1 MKVVGNKCYN
11 LSMLDYE
18 RKMQKSG
25 YKLIAGM
32 DEAGRG
38 PLAGPVFMAM
48 CVMPVGDGE
57 LLEGVNDSKKL
68 TPKQRDELFDKIKQK
83 AIAYSIEYVD
93 EITID
98 KINILEATKKGMQEC
113 LNKIKIKPDFVLVD
127 YVAKLQLNAPFL
139 TIKKGDALSYNIAC
153 ASILAKVSRD
163 RYMDNLDKKC
173 PLYNFKKHKGYG
185 TKEHYEMLKKYGV
198 SEYHRQSFL
207 KNLQEHF

>member
-1 MKVVGNKCYN
+1 
-11 LSMLDYE
+11 MLDYE
-18 RKMQKSG
+18 RKMQAGG

-48 CVMPVGDGE
+48 CIMPIFDGE
-57 LLEGVNDSKKL
+57 IIDGVNDSKQL
-68 TPKQRDELFDKIKQK
+68 SPKQRDGLFDTIKQK
-83 AIAYSIEYVD
+83 AISYAIVSID
-93 EITID
+93 EKTID
-98 KINILEATKKGMQEC
+98 KINILEATKFGMQKC
-113 LNKIKIKPDFVLVD
+113 LERISIKPDFVLCD
-127 YVAKLQLNAPFL
+127 YVSNLKLNVPFL

-185 TKEHYEMLKKYGV
+185 TKEHYEMLKKYGI

-207 KNLQEHF
+207 KNLQEHFWYGWYDKKQKGV